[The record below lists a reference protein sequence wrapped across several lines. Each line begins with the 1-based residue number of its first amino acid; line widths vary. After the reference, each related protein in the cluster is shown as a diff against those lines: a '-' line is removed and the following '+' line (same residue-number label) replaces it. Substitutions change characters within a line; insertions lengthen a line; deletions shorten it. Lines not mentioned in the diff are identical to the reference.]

1 MIPIPGLIGPL
12 ATSGEFLSIASGLS
26 WAVSLILFRISGRK
40 VPPVGLNIFKNFIGL
55 LLIIPT
61 MLILGQSFNAGVA
74 PKVVAT
80 FILSGVLG
88 IAVADTFVLASLN
101 RLGAGLFAIVDC
113 FYSPCI
119 IILSVIF
126 LGERMTP
133 LRIVGAALV
142 VSAVL
147 TVSTSKTEQGG
158 PKSRKDLIAGTFL
171 CLLSIIFMAMGIIM
185 VKPYLPLVSA
195 SWSTMVR
202 LAGGFTALL
211 LFLPFYKGRA
221 AALKPLF
228 KPANWTSMVPGAFF
242 GTYLSLIFW
251 MGGMKYTS
259 ASVAAVLNQLNVIFA
274 VLLAA
279 MFLKERMDKWKILAA
294 VLAFVGALLTTAG
307 M

>member
-1 MIPIPGLIGPL
+1 MPFPGIFNAL

-40 VPPVGLNIFKNFIGL
+40 VPPVGLNLFKNIVGL

-61 MLILGQSFNAGVA
+61 MLVLGQSFNAGVA
-74 PKVVAT
+74 PKVVGM
-80 FILSGVLG
+80 FILSGILG

-113 FYSPCI
+113 FYTPCI
-119 IILSVIF
+119 IIFSVIF
-126 LGERMTP
+126 LGERMTIV
-133 LRIVGAALV
+133 RIVGATLV

-147 TVSTSKTEQGG
+147 AVSASKTEKGG
-158 PKSRKDLIAGTFL
+158 PRSRKDLVTGIFL
-171 CLLSIIFMAMGIIM
+171 CLFSIIFMAIGIIL

-195 SWSTMVR
+195 SWSTMIR
-202 LAGGFTALL
+202 LSGGLGALL

-228 KPANWTSMVPGAFF
+228 KLGNWKSMVPGAFF

-259 ASVAAVLNQLNVIFA
+259 ASIAAVLNQLNVIFA
-274 VLLAA
+274 VMLAA
-279 MFLKERMDKWKILAA
+279 VFLKERMNKWKILAA
-294 VLAFVGALLTTAG
+294 VMAFVGALLTTAG
-307 M
+307 I